1 MSLEQY
7 KNKNRNELWDVVVI
21 QAEVIEGLEKE
32 NNKLTERCKPS
43 KVVMIGDAGHY
54 VSEPVFER
62 FAELEKEL
70 TETKN
75 IIVAHQTADAD
86 GYIDDYGWV
95 ANWHEMEEGMISLFE
110 AHKLEQQAKGLDN
123 LHKEIEDGGSS
134 SLMTFILKEEADSLR
149 HQAKAL
155 KEQG

>member
-1 MSLEQY
+1 MTKTQY
-7 KNKNRNELWDVVVI
+7 SIFLSN
-21 QAEVIEGLEKE
+21 AEVRIKDLQDK
-32 NNKLTERCKPS
+32 
-43 KVVMIGDAGHY
+43 I
-54 VSEPVFER
+54 
-62 FAELEKEL
+62 AELEKEL

-95 ANWHEMEEGMISLFE
+95 ANWHEMEEGMIILFE